1 MLSCTSILIYSVRA
15 WSISYFI
22 YCNKP
27 LTNTVIN
34 TTNTSVII
42 TGLTPGQY
50 YNINIISVNIIWPDS
65 ILMINAELY
74 NIVKK

>member
-1 MLSCTSILIYSVRA
+1 MT
-15 WSISYFI
+15 
-22 YCNKP
+22 NP

-50 YNINIISVNIIWPDS
+50 YNINITAVNIIGPDP
-65 ILMINAELY
+65 ILMINSELY
-74 NIVKK
+74 NIIKKTFKLPEKKEIYCFYMYFVFM

>member
-15 WSISYFI
+15 WSIPYFI
-22 YCNKP
+22 YCDNP

-50 YNINIISVNIIWPDS
+50 YNIIIISVNIIWPDP
-65 ILMINAELY
+65 ILMINGELY

>member
-1 MLSCTSILIYSVRA
+1 MPHSPILYYIVK
-15 WSISYFI
+15 
-22 YCNKP
+22 NP

-50 YNINIISVNIIWPDS
+50 YNINITAVNIIGPGPV
-65 ILMINAELY
+65 LMINGKLY
-74 NIVKK
+74 IILQ